1 MVSENRSMMKIKPH
15 KVFYSVSFLQFFMSE
30 ITGTTLILFLLSKGL
45 TLETSNYLLVIYF
58 LSVFLFE
65 IPTGA
70 IADKY
75 GRKISVILGLICF
88 LIYSIIFMQANELW
102 LLIFAQVFGGLA
114 ICLQSGALE
123 SWVVET
129 SEHSVENLFTTANS
143 IQYIS
148 GIFCGLLGAFLASY
162 HFSLPWIVSTISTT
176 IAILIC
182 LCFMNENNKIA
193 RHNANSNILIIIR
206 ESVRIGLN
214 NKAIW
219 IIFIIGLFIS
229 FSNSA
234 GNTFQQ
240 PRLVGLSEQGI
251 WIMGVIKAAYS
262 LCMTLGSYLIRKLYR
277 KYSDIYILMISCA
290 MLGIWLTFAGTL
302 NSFYPVLVTFLIYEI
317 GRGMYPAAKQIFLN
331 KRISNEYR
339 STLLSLDSAISQ
351 LGMCI
356 GLIVT
361 GIISRKFVDI
371 KSDQTPIQISW
382 IICGGIAL
390 VPIVLLLLFKRN
402 KKKNSQLIENEYIK
416 S

>member
-1 MVSENRSMMKIKPH
+1 
-15 KVFYSVSFLQFFMSE
+15 
-30 ITGTTLILFLLSKGL
+30 
-45 TLETSNYLLVIYF
+45 
-58 LSVFLFE
+58 
-65 IPTGA
+65 
-70 IADKY
+70 
-75 GRKISVILGLICF
+75 
-88 LIYSIIFMQANELW
+88 
-102 LLIFAQVFGGLA
+102 
-114 ICLQSGALE
+114 
-123 SWVVET
+123 
-129 SEHSVENLFTTANS
+129 
-143 IQYIS
+143 
-148 GIFCGLLGAFLASY
+148 
-162 HFSLPWIVSTISTT
+162 
-176 IAILIC
+176 
-182 LCFMNENNKIA
+182 
-193 RHNANSNILIIIR
+193 
-206 ESVRIGLN
+206 
-214 NKAIW
+214 
-219 IIFIIGLFIS
+219 
-229 FSNSA
+229 
-234 GNTFQQ
+234 
-240 PRLVGLSEQGI
+240 
-251 WIMGVIKAAYS
+251 
-262 LCMTLGSYLIRKLYR
+262 
-277 KYSDIYILMISCA
+277 